1 MKLKSKLEESFGS
14 REFDEKLRRLGID
27 APSSTVR
34 RWSHENLLTAP
45 TGSTR
50 RTKWPRCAVGEAAL
64 IHQLRS
70 GNPLGV
76 ASKLGIDVT
85 LTLVRGLVS
94 GERSWDSLWKSD
106 EIVVNGVSWRPR
118 RSPMLDT
125 FLVDGAVAYFKALF
139 DVPLSEPRHVRL
151 EWSSDDGTEVYL
163 EAEHIDADGNGVGDS
178 ISMPPSPSM
187 IRAIQRA
194 RLPKEVR

>member
-1 MKLKSKLEESFGS
+1 MNLTSRLKEQLGS
-14 REFDEKLRRLGID
+14 REFDDALRRLGID

-70 GNPLGV
+70 GNPLAT
-76 ASKLGIDVT
+76 ASKFGIDVT
-85 LTLVRGLVS
+85 LLIVRSVAA
-94 GERSWDSLWKSD
+94 GERAWDALWRHD
-106 EIVVNGVSWRPR
+106 ELIVNGTVWRPR
-118 RSPMLDT
+118 RSPVLDS
-125 FLVDGAVAYFKALF
+125 FIVDGAVAYFKAVY
-139 DVPLSEPRHVRL
+139 DVPLIEPRAIRI
-151 EWSSDDGTEVYL
+151 EWSPDGGTEVYV
-163 EAEHIDADGNGVGDS
+163 EPERIDPDGNGVGDS
-178 ISMPPSPSM
+178 ISMPASSRT

-194 RLPKEVR
+194 RLPEEVR